1 MGFYKKLFIRISQLP
16 AFNIGLLMC
25 LAFFAFIKSVMLVF
39 ADIGSVQLYL
49 TKTGHLSLGVDFILV
64 AVLFSYVGQKTRG
77 LFKYQ
82 GYGGFRLM
90 TLLILVL
97 TALIVATAYHIP
109 GVYDGLFIVKYAYFY
124 LINAVFWSLTT
135 RFVPFDRR
143 SLKNVFLMAAEAG
156 GYFCGGLVVYVA
168 PVGAYSLL
176 YYAMALLMIL
186 YTGIYLLMQMMPV
199 LPERF
204 SRSSGEAQD
213 FTARRLTRSVLVF
226 SFFTLTA
233 FCLQNAVFYVQL
245 VQTHNGFGILKQT
258 ALWWS
263 CFGLAEIFLVLLLA
277 RARSFYMLAGA
288 LFLMI
293 LSVAGMSIAL
303 SSAGYVLSFFSFL
316 IFMLVYYLCYSEY
329 MIVLLKT
336 LVLRQDNPSIH
347 QKRVTLIEPVGLM
360 LGGILTAHMLIP
372 AYLACLLA
380 GLSIFLTILLV
391 LITFFYGDVVL
402 KLLKL
407 REWPGS
413 RLMLIS
419 HRITDYIR
427 QEMQQASTDEIIY
440 FLRILENAPTKEY
453 YKFILK
459 SLKNPSEAVR
469 LFALKR
475 IFQSQ
480 NFLRYHSSVQFVFQ
494 TDKSASVQAQALAIL
509 IQIAAAT
516 DNTALL
522 NKYALYLDDRRLKT
536 GAMIGFLNIGSHEAL
551 LAMDGLQ
558 KLANSRMA
566 SDKLAALQVMA
577 QAPSVGL
584 IRLLMPLLKSVNPAI
599 ANEALTVAGLI
610 KHPESLP
617 IILHS
622 LDEVDFQ
629 ENALTALDRFGIR
642 AYPAIEKSIF
652 DEVTSLVRKRLL
664 ILFLARRN
672 DNESHQILLRVLKS
686 GNRKLRNSV
695 IHGMIDSGIFWHDKD
710 KYAFLKTCIM
720 QDAARIRFL
729 NNFIEKYKQAPVSSA
744 QDAFLF
750 LTRAMSEEASA
761 ARALIFYEL
770 LLLKKSP
777 LFQKAV
783 HVLLSDE
790 YESYPPAL
798 GVIQDILPRDLYQTV
813 AEAAKF
819 PFVHK
824 KEIALPAVA
833 KKEAVKDVSDL
844 ILNPA
849 FAFPSWITASAV
861 YCLQKMND
869 KEALPAVKAALNS
882 TDLLV
887 VETAVQA
894 LDRLNDDSAETRR
907 LILSLPSATIVK
919 LPLEK
924 LLKI

>member
-1 MGFYKKLFIRISQLP
+1 MGFYKKFFIRVSQLP

-25 LAFFAFIKSVMLVF
+25 LTFFAFLKSVMLVF

-49 TKTGHLSLGVDFILV
+49 TKTGHLSIGIDFIFV
-64 AVLFSYVGQKTRG
+64 SVLLSFIGWKTRN

-82 GYGGFRLM
+82 GYGGFCLI
-90 TLLILVL
+90 TLFIALLTGLVM
-97 TALIVATAYHIP
+97 ATAYQWP
-109 GVYDGLFIVKYAYFY
+109 GVYDCLFVVKYAYFY

-135 RFVPFDRR
+135 RFVPLDRR
-143 SLKNVFLMAAEAG
+143 SLKNLFLISAEAG
-156 GYFCGGLVVYVA
+156 GYFCGGLFVYVA

-176 YYAMALLMIL
+176 YYAMALLMVL
-186 YTGIYLLMQMMPV
+186 YTGIYLLTQMMPV

-213 FTARRLTRSVLVF
+213 FTAKRLTRSVLVF

-233 FCLQNAVFYVQL
+233 FCLQNAVFYAYL
-245 VQTHNGFGILKQT
+245 VETHNGFGILKQMS
-258 ALWWS
+258 LWWTY
-263 CFGLAEIFLVLLLA
+263 FGLTEVLLVLLLA
-277 RARSFYMLAGA
+277 RARSFYVLSGT
-288 LFLMI
+288 LFIMI
-293 LSVAGMSIAL
+293 LSVAGQGMAL
-303 SSAGYVLSFFSFL
+303 LSTSYVLSFLSFL
-316 IFMLVYYLCYSEY
+316 TFALIYYLCYHEY
-329 MIVLLKT
+329 MTILLKP
-336 LVLRQDNPSIH
+336 LILRRDNQSIH
-347 QKRVTLIEPVGLM
+347 QKRMILTEPIGFM
-360 LGGILTAHMLIP
+360 LGGILMAHLSGSSFLI
-372 AYLACLLA
+372 YLLS
-380 GLSIFLTILLV
+380 GLSALLMILLV
-391 LITFFYGDVVL
+391 FITFFYGDVVL

-407 REWPGS
+407 REWPDS
-413 RLMLIS
+413 QLMLTSRRVI
-419 HRITDYIR
+419 DYIR
-427 QEMQQASTDEIIY
+427 QEMQHASTDEIIY

-453 YKFILK
+453 YKSVLK
-459 SLKNPSEAVR
+459 SLKHPSEAVR

-480 NFLRYHSSVQFVFQ
+480 NFLRYRSSVQFVFN
-494 TDKSASVQAQALAIL
+494 TDKSASVQAQALAVL
-509 IQIAAAT
+509 IQIAAAE
-516 DNTALL
+516 DDTALL

-558 KLANSRMA
+558 KLANSRMI

-584 IRLLMPLLKSVNPAI
+584 IRLLMPLLKSVNVVI
-599 ANEALTVAGLI
+599 ANEALSVAGLI

-629 ENALTALDRFGIR
+629 ENALTALDRYGIR

-652 DEVTSLVRKRLL
+652 DDSASLVRKRLL
-664 ILFLARRN
+664 ILFLAQRN
-672 DNESHQILLRVLKS
+672 DNESQQILLRVLKS
-686 GNRKLRNSV
+686 GHRKLRNSV
-695 IHGMIDSGIFWHDKD
+695 LRSMIDSGLFWHGKD
-710 KYAFLKTCIM
+710 KYAFLKTCIL
-720 QDAARIRFL
+720 QDVERIRFL
-729 NNFIEKYKQAPVSSA
+729 NHFVEKYKQAPALSA

-761 ARALIFYEL
+761 ARKLIFYEL

-783 HVLLSDE
+783 RVLLSDE

-798 GVIQDILPRDLYQTV
+798 GVIQDILPRDLYQIIEET
-813 AEAAKF
+813 AKY
-819 PFVHK
+819 PFLHK
-824 KEIALPAVA
+824 KEVVLPAVA
-833 KKEAVKDVSDL
+833 KKEALQDVSNL
-844 ILNPA
+844 ILIPK
-849 FAFPSWITASAV
+849 FAFPAWITASAL

-887 VETAVQA
+887 LETAVQA
-894 LDRLNDDSAETRR
+894 LDRLNGDSVETRR
-907 LILSLPSATIVK
+907 ILLSLPPTKIIK
-919 LPLEK
+919 LPLDK
-924 LLKI
+924 LLKF